1 MLALSCASRLTRN
14 LRRYIRRAFLTS
26 YISVLPINSH
36 CSLVESFI
44 LSRLYF
50 LNWFTCDLLQLNYS
64 KMPAKRKA
72 AAVVPTEDASG
83 DTNWADCTVAEL
95 KEELE
100 RRGLSKGGKKGDL
113 VARLEDNDED
123 TLAAVEPAA
132 ELAPKAKKAKK
143 SKKEVS
149 PDAETEGPTAAEL
162 VENQQRSASG
172 EKRSRPFV
180 PAPDDEYKKKLKKV
194 KKERMFMLDRT
205 KSVDSQ
211 GVACE
216 IFDIA
221 GSTGNIYQTTF
232 GRSPKC
238 TCMDAVSTN

>member
-1 MLALSCASRLTRN
+1 
-14 LRRYIRRAFLTS
+14 
-26 YISVLPINSH
+26 
-36 CSLVESFI
+36 
-44 LSRLYF
+44 
-50 LNWFTCDLLQLNYS
+50 
-64 KMPAKRKA
+64 MPAKRKA
-72 AAVVPTEDASG
+72 AVVVSTEDVSG
-83 DTNWADCTVAEL
+83 ATNWADCTVAEL

-100 RRGLSKGGKKGDL
+100 RRGLPKGGKKGDL
-113 VARLEDNDED
+113 VARLKVNDD
-123 TLAAVEPAA
+123 DALPTAEPAA

-143 SKKEVS
+143 NKKESS

-162 VENQQRSASG
+162 VQNQQRSASG
-172 EKRSRPFV
+172 EHRYRPFV

-211 GVACE
+211 EVACE

-221 GSTGNIYQTTF
+221 GSTGNIYQTTI

-238 TCMDAVSTN
+238 TCMDAVSTDQT